1 MIKYLAT
8 YTDTINNLDIL
19 GFMVMSDKDMER
31 YESLATSITWSFSY
45 NISEFDYLD
54 FIDGE
59 DYLSRIEFKEI
70 TDDEYISIKNVF
82 GVKFGTFI
90 DEEYIKIVLS
100 GDEINDEDFLD
111 DSDDRDENN
120 FFSNLGDD
128 Y

>member
-8 YTDTINNLDIL
+8 YTDTINNLDIF

-82 GVKFGTFI
+82 GPKFGTFI
-90 DEEYIKIVLS
+90 DEEHIKIVLS